1 MIKIGE
7 WNHLE
12 VVKEKDFGIYLAEKK
27 YDDEEVLLPN
37 KQVPAGTR
45 MGDQLDVFIYRDSA
59 DRLIATTNHPI
70 ITMGELAVLK
80 CVNVTGIGAFMDWG
94 LEKDILLPF
103 KEQTSKVREGQSYL
117 VRMYED
123 RSKRLCV
130 SMKVYAYLE
139 TQSPYK
145 AGDAVSGTVFEFNQN
160 LGAFVAVDN
169 RYSALIPM
177 KEIHSRINVGET
189 VEARVANVRE
199 DGKLNLSLQK
209 PIREQINNDSEMV
222 YNIIESYGGTLPFND
237 KADKEVIEKEF
248 GLSKNA
254 FKRAVG
260 HLLKEGK
267 IQITEKNII
276 IK

>member
-27 YDDEEVLLPN
+27 YDDEEVLLPK

-145 AGDAVSGTVFEFNQN
+145 AGDAVSGTVFE
-160 LGAFVAVDN
+160 
-169 RYSALIPM
+169 LI
-177 KEIHSRINVGET
+177 RILEPLL
-189 VEARVANVRE
+189 R
-199 DGKLNLSLQK
+199 L
-209 PIREQINNDSEMV
+209 
-222 YNIIESYGGTLPFND
+222 II
-237 KADKEVIEKEF
+237 VI
-248 GLSKNA
+248 
-254 FKRAVG
+254 
-260 HLLKEGK
+260 
-267 IQITEKNII
+267 QP
-276 IK
+276 

>member
-27 YDDEEVLLPN
+27 YDDEEVLLPK

-145 AGDAVSGTVFEFNQN
+145 AGDSVSGTVFEFNQN

-189 VEARVANVRE
+189 VGSPCGKCQRRRQTQSEFTEA
-199 DGKLNLSLQK
+199 D
-209 PIREQINNDSEMV
+209 P
-222 YNIIESYGGTLPFND
+222 
-237 KADKEVIEKEF
+237 
-248 GLSKNA
+248 
-254 FKRAVG
+254 
-260 HLLKEGK
+260 
-267 IQITEKNII
+267 
-276 IK
+276 